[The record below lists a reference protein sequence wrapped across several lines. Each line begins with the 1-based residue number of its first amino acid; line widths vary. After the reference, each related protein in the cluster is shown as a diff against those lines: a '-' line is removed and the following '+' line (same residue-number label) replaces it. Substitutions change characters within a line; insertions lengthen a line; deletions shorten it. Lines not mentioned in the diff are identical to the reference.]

1 MSLLFVIIRILV
13 ILLVIRYVLRV
24 VATARIHA
32 SAKPRPPAVRKGGT
46 LVRDPHCGTYLPES
60 RAITAGRGAGVQHF
74 CSAACRDAY
83 ALAHR
88 DGRFPDTLRTP

>member
-1 MSLLFVIIRILV
+1 MSLLVLTIRVVV

-32 SAKPRPPAVRKGGT
+32 SGKPRPPAVRTGGT

-60 RAITAGRGAGVQHF
+60 RAITVGRGANLQHF

-88 DGRFPDTLRTP
+88 DGARP